1 MITVFQRS
9 MIRELPDDQSG
20 LRLQLSNF
28 VGNESLFIFYSSN
41 WSSGFMEQTEG
52 FCDTKKLIDNHLV
65 VNDTA
70 KCGIKLITDL
80 NTRIVKDLKFTYL
93 NAKYVMLNF

>member
-1 MITVFQRS
+1 MITALQRS

-41 WSSGFMEQTEG
+41 WSNGTNMKVFVTL
-52 FCDTKKLIDNHLV
+52 KKLIDNHLV

-80 NTRIVKDLKFTYL
+80 DKNIVKQGPL
-93 NAKYVMLNF
+93 